1 MIVPNGKENIMP
13 QVLLTVLATLGK
25 VLMSLLASLLTETF
39 LKRTILAG
47 VETLS
52 KKTAADF
59 DDKLAAAMREAWF
72 PSESAPSSGESS
84 PAPEETK

>member
-1 MIVPNGKENIMP
+1 MP
-13 QVLLTVLATLGK
+13 TVLLTTLTALGK
-25 VLMSLLASLLTETF
+25 VLLSLLASLVTETF
-39 LKRTILAG
+39 LKRIILAG

-72 PSESAPSSGESS
+72 PSESAPSSGGSS
-84 PAPEETK
+84 SSPEETK

>member
-1 MIVPNGKENIMP
+1 MP
-13 QVLLTVLATLGK
+13 QVLLTLLSTLGK

-59 DDKLAAAMREAWF
+59 DDKLVAAMREAWF
-72 PSESAPSSGESS
+72 PSESAPSAGESS
-84 PAPEETK
+84 PSPEETK

>member
-1 MIVPNGKENIMP
+1 MP
-13 QVLLTVLATLGK
+13 TVLLTVLTSLGK
-25 VLMSLLASLLTETF
+25 VLLSLLTSLLTEKF

-59 DDKLAAAMREAWF
+59 DDKLALAMREAWF
-72 PSESAPSSGESS
+72 PSESVPSPGEGSS
-84 PAPEETK
+84 SPEETK

>member
-1 MIVPNGKENIMP
+1 MSPNGKGHIMP

-25 VLMSLLASLLTETF
+25 VLMSLLASLLTEKF

-52 KKTAADF
+52 KKTASDF
-59 DDKLAAAMREAWF
+59 DDKLALAMREAWF
-72 PSESAPSSGESS
+72 PSESGPSSGEGS
-84 PAPEETK
+84 PAPEESK